1 MKNLFWKYPEWLR
14 SLVDRLIRKR
24 DTWTLHATK
33 TVDGEYVFTY
43 PPFIWNE
50 SLCGGTEECI
60 DFHLSYLID
69 RAPHA
74 GDKVE
79 LTVSCEEMAK
89 PTTVL
94 EWQEEDGFGGNW
106 YLDTRAVLPM
116 WLCGVAQ
123 VLFGYAP
130 SKLWVQVKPIG
141 ATGLSH

>member
-1 MKNLFWKYPEWLR
+1 MKNIFWSYPLWLR
-14 SLVDRLIRKR
+14 KLVNHLIKKR

-33 TVDGEYVFTY
+33 NVDGDYVFTY

-60 DFHLSYLID
+60 DFHAAAHLG
-69 RAPHA
+69 RAPVP
-74 GDKVE
+74 GDTVV
-79 LTVSCEEMAK
+79 LTVSCDELPN

-94 EWQEEDGFGGNW
+94 EWQEDDGYGGNW
-106 YLDTRAVLPM
+106 YLDSRAVLPM

-130 SKLWVQVKPIG
+130 SRLWVIVKTLG
-141 ATGLSH
+141 T